1 MTGEFKPV
9 ELIDGDQRKGL
20 VILCD
25 HAANT
30 LPPQYSHL
38 GLKPDQLERHIA
50 YDIGARGVAIGI
62 AHRLGVPAVL
72 STFSR
77 LLVDPNR
84 GEDDPTVIMKIADG
98 AIVGGN
104 RDITPVEIERR
115 LALYYRPYHDAVTA
129 AINDVFA
136 AGIIPAIFSVHSF
149 TPAWRGRQR
158 PWQVALLWD
167 RDPRFVHALMGELR
181 SDGNMVV
188 GDNEPYDGALKN
200 DTLYRHGT
208 ARGLA
213 HALIEVRQDL
223 IAAERGISEWVDRLA
238 PILLRV
244 NGLAHLHEISHFGSR
259 TGEVIQ
265 QTNPEIG
272 NRGAGDD

>member
-1 MTGEFKPV
+1 MTGEFQPV
-9 ELIDGDQRKGL
+9 ELIDGDHRKGL
-20 VILCD
+20 IILCD

-30 LPPQYSHL
+30 LPPQYSTL
-38 GLKPDQLERHIA
+38 GLGPDQLERHIA
-50 YDIGARGVAIGI
+50 YDIGARGVATGI

-98 AIVGGN
+98 AMVSGN
-104 RDITPVEIERR
+104 RDITPAEIERR
-115 LALYYRPYHDAVTA
+115 LTRYYRPYHQAVTA
-129 AINDVFA
+129 AIDKVFST
-136 AGIIPAIFSVHSF
+136 GIVPAIFSVHSF
-149 TPAWRGRQR
+149 TPAWRGRRR

-181 SDGNMVV
+181 SDGDMVV
-188 GDNEPYDGALKN
+188 GDNEPYDGALKR

-213 HALIEVRQDL
+213 HALIEIRQDL
-223 IAAERGISEWVDRLA
+223 IADQRGISEWADRLA
-238 PILLRV
+238 PMLSRI
-244 NGLAHLHEISHFGSR
+244 NGVAHLHEISHFGSR
-259 TGEVIQ
+259 TGEVVPHE
-265 QTNPEIG
+265 NPEIG
-272 NRGAGDD
+272 KSGSAL